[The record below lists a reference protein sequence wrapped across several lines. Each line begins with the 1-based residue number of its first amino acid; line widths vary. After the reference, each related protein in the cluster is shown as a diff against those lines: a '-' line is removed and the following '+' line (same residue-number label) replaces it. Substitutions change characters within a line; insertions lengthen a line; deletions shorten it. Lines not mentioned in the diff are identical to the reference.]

1 MAIILKSPREI
12 ELMKAA
18 GAVVSGVFKEIK
30 PWIRPGVSTKTIA
43 DVAERYIRSK
53 GATPTFKGYGGFSG
67 AICTSVNDI
76 IIHGIP
82 SKHVIL
88 KEGDIISC
96 DVGATLNGYVG
107 DACRTFGV
115 GKISKEA
122 EELIKVT
129 EESFFEAIKLIKPG
143 VHLGDI
149 SNKIQEVNESHGYSL
164 IKDYTG
170 HGVGHELHE
179 DPYIPNYGPKGVGP
193 ILRAGMTLAIEPMVA
208 MGSDKVEVLKDGWGV
223 RMKDHKLS
231 AHYENSIAIL
241 EDEVIILTLTP
252 EELDV

>member
-1 MAIILKSPREI
+1 MIIIKSPREI
-12 ELMKAA
+12 ELMQKA

-30 PWIRPGVSTKTIA
+30 PYIKPGVSTKTIA
-43 DVAERYIRSK
+43 DVAERYIKSK
-53 GATPTFKGYGGFSG
+53 GAKPTFKGYGGFPG
-67 AICTSVNDI
+67 AVCTSVNDI

-88 KEGDIISC
+88 KEGDIISI

-122 EELIKVT
+122 EELIKTT
-129 EESFFEAIKLIKPG
+129 ELSFFEAIKLIKPG
-143 VHLGDI
+143 VHLGDV
-149 SNKIQEVNESHGYSL
+149 SAKIQEINESKGYSL

-170 HGVGHELHE
+170 HGVGASLHE
-179 DPYIPNYGPKGVGP
+179 DPYIPNYGTKGTGV
-193 ILRAGMTLAIEPMVA
+193 ILKEGMTLAIEPMVA
-208 MGSDKVEVLKDGWGV
+208 MGSDRVEILKDNWGV
-223 RMKDHKLS
+223 RMLDHKLS

-241 EDEVIILTLTP
+241 KDKVIILTLTE
-252 EELDV
+252 EELNG